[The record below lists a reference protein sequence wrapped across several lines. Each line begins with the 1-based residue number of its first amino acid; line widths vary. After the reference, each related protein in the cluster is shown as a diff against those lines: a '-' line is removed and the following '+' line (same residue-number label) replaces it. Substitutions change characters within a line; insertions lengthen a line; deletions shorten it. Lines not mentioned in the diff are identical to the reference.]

1 MIDIFFPTF
10 TPDFNIDVV
19 LQNLLNIKR
28 AIAVALPNES
38 NIIFLFEMVWFIDI
52 WISRLL
58 TVQRSG
64 GHLCIITQ
72 AELIY
77 GALISERVAENLDD
91 ISEFLENLVV
101 YDLNRDTAIIY
112 AKLKSAILEHF
123 IPKVKGKRRN
133 TNIGA
138 LGFKDNDLWIVST
151 AIQYD
156 LILISKDSHI
166 LRLDGIE
173 GLKVE
178 NWEI

>member
-1 MIDIFFPTF
+1 MYLFDTTHCIDLLNAKPYMTGMIDKLGSSMLST
-10 TPDFNIDVV
+10 
-19 LQNLLNIKR
+19 
-28 AIAVALPNES
+28 
-38 NIIFLFEMVWFIDI
+38 
-52 WISRLL
+52 
-58 TVQRSG
+58 
-64 GHLCIITQ
+64 CIIAQ

-77 GALISERVAENLDD
+77 GALISERAAENLHD
-91 ISEFLENLVV
+91 IAEFLGNLVV
-101 YDLNRDTAIIY
+101 YDLNRDTAIVY

-133 TNIGA
+133 TNIGT

-166 LRLDGIE
+166 LRLNGIE